1 MQRLWAPWR
10 MEYVGGAHDDSTC
23 LFCSVLAPGDDA
35 ARLVLWRGPL
45 ALVMLNR
52 YPYAHGHL
60 MIAPTAHVADPAALG
75 PAEGWELMRLI
86 GVSTRRLT
94 EAMGPHGFNI
104 GINLGRAAGAGIE
117 HHLHIHV
124 VPRWNGD
131 TNFMP
136 MLADVR
142 VMPQHLAA
150 TFAALAP
157 RFATIDP
164 PQVG

>member
-10 MEYVGGAHDDSTC
+10 MEYVAGTHDDSTC
-23 LFCSVLAPGDDA
+23 LFCDAFEPGDDA
-35 ARLVLWRGPL
+35 SRLILWRGPL

-52 YPYAHGHL
+52 YPYAYGHL
-60 MIAPTAHVADPAALG
+60 MIAPAEHTADPADLG
-75 PAEGWELMRLI
+75 PAQGRELMRLI
-86 GVSTRRLT
+86 GASTRRLT
-94 EAMGPHGFNI
+94 EALGPHGFNI
-104 GINLGRAAGAGIE
+104 GINLGRVAGAGIE
-117 HHLHIHV
+117 HHLHVHV

-136 MLADVR
+136 VLADVR

-164 PQVG
+164 PHA